1 VKFVD
6 EARIKV
12 IAGDGGNGCLSFRRE
27 KYIPRGGPDGGDGG
41 HGGSVYLRATDNLNT
56 LADFRHQRTWSAT
69 RGENGRSRQC
79 SGAAGEDHI
88 IDVPVGTV
96 ARDVDSG
103 ETVADLTAAGDS
115 VLVAQGGFRGLGNTR
130 FKSSVNQAPRRTT
143 DGTPGAR
150 RELQLELRVLAD
162 VGLLGQPNAGKSTLI
177 RQVSQATPKVADYP
191 FTTLHP
197 NLGVVSIEPHR
208 SFVMADVPGLIEG
221 AAEGQ
226 GLGIRFLKHL
236 ERTRVLL
243 HLVDVRPVAQ
253 TDPVEDALAVIRE
266 IEAHSDSLAGRERW
280 LVLNKMDLVP
290 HDEREALVATLAERI
305 GSDRAPYRVS
315 AATGEGCDALMKD
328 LMVRLEQ
335 LREERLEA
343 EARAAAE
350 QARADRQAA
359 AAAAELQQRRAAAR
373 AARLAERSP
382 DQADDRDGEPT
393 GAERRA
399 ADPDDA

>member
-56 LADFRHQRTWSAT
+56 LADFRHQRTWSAR
-69 RGENGRSRQC
+69 RGSNGRGANC
-79 SGAAGEDHI
+79 SGAAGDDLVV
-88 IDVPVGTV
+88 DVPVGTV
-96 ARDVDSG
+96 AHDVDSG
-103 ETVADLTAAGDS
+103 EKVADLVAAGDT
-115 VLVAQGGFRGLGNTR
+115 VRVAEGGFRGLGNTR

-143 DGTPGAR
+143 DGTPGQR
-150 RELQLELRVLAD
+150 RDLQLELRVLAD

-197 NLGVVSIEPHR
+197 NLGVVSIEPYR

-221 AAEGQ
+221 AAD
-226 GLGIRFLKHL
+226 GLGLGVRFLKHL
-236 ERTRVLL
+236 ERTRILL
-243 HLVDVRPVAQ
+243 HVVDVRPVAQ

-266 IEAHSDSLAGRERW
+266 LESHSDALGGRERW
-280 LVLNKMDLVP
+280 LVLNKLDLVP
-290 HDEREALVATLAERI
+290 ADERDAVVADLVERI
-305 GSDRAPYRVS
+305 GSDGPPWCIS
-315 AATGEGCDALMKD
+315 AATGEGCLTLAQALMIR
-328 LMVRLEQ
+328 VET

-343 EARAAAE
+343 EARAARE
-350 QARADRQAA
+350 RAVQEREAA
-359 AAAAELQQRRAAAR
+359 AAAAVLREQREAAR
-373 AARLAERSP
+373 QARFEARKEPQRSST
-382 DQADDRDGEPT
+382 DGAQGDGGAD
-393 GAERRA
+393 A
-399 ADPDDA
+399 